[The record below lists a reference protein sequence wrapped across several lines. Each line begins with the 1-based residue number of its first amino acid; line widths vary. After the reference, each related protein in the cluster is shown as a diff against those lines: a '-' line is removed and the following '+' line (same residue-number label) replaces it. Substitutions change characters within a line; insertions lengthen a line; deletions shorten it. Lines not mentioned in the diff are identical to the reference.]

1 MNKYL
6 KQLKQGIVDQNPT
19 FVQFLGMCPTLAVTT
34 SVSNAIGMGLAA
46 TAVLICSNVLISLLR
61 KFIPKEIRIASYI
74 VIISG
79 FVTAVELLMHAYLQ
93 SLYASLGL
101 YIPLI
106 VVNCIILARAE
117 AFASKNPVLPSAID
131 GLAMGLGF
139 TCSLTVIGSV
149 REILGAGTW
158 LGLPIL
164 GSHYKPAIIFIL
176 PAGAFLTLGMLAAVV
191 NALRQYAAAHPRQ
204 VIEAIPQETVDALI
218 PDSDVAAPAE
228 EAPVN
233 TPSSELAMAELKAAE
248 KMLQDT
254 LNMEKPEDKAPAAE
268 AVKAEASAAEA
279 AAAPAAETS
288 AKETPVAEAPAA
300 ETSATE
306 AAAAETPA
314 AETSAPE
321 APAVETP
328 AAETSAPEAPAAETP
343 VTEVPV
349 ETPAAETPAEETPA
363 EESKDTAKEEPTA

>member
-233 TPSSELAMAELKAAE
+233 APSSELAMAELKAVE
-248 KMLQDT
+248 KMLNDA
-254 LNMEKPEDKAPAAE
+254 LNMGKTEDKAPE
-268 AVKAEASAAEA
+268 AEASKS
-279 AAAPAAETS
+279 ETS
-288 AKETPVAEAPAA
+288 
-300 ETSATE
+300 
-306 AAAAETPA
+306 AAETPA
-314 AETSAPE
+314 AETSAAEASAAE
-321 APAVETP
+321 APAAETA
-328 AAETSAPEAPAAETP
+328 AAETSAASAAEAPAAETP

-349 ETPAAETPAEETPA
+349 ETPAAEAPKAEAPAEENPA